1 MKVCKTNLCSK
12 SAMRAPGYL
21 QGSFIADTIMEHV
34 AATLGLDV
42 HTVITRNLH
51 TLDSAKLF
59 HPNSIAGGTE
69 GYTLPSMWN
78 AMLKHIE
85 CTRKEITTFNSVSS
99 WRKRGVSVIPCVYDV
114 EQLPKA
120 ARVSIFKDGSIVVE
134 VGGIEIGQGLWTKVK
149 QATVLG
155 LSCLCPANSRASEAL
170 NVRVVQA
177 DTISLPY
184 GGLTGSS
191 STSEG
196 NCEAVRRACEILVDR
211 LMPLKLQ
218 KEQLSS
224 DGYVLWHDLIK
235 SVCLQSLNVALCFSF
250 FNRSCPLIS
259 LGRYCLINCLV
270 IAAICKSVNCLGS
283 KEMMFFCLTQLSV
296 FN

>member
-134 VGGIEIGQGLWTKVK
+134 VGGIEIGQGLWAKVK
-149 QATVLG
+149 QATVFG
-155 LSCLCPANSRASEAL
+155 LSCLCPATSRASESL

-177 DTISLPY
+177 DTISLPH
-184 GGLTGSS
+184 GGFTGSS
-191 STSEG
+191 TASEG
-196 NCEAVRRACEILVDR
+196 NCEAARRACEVLVDR
-211 LMPLKLQ
+211 LMPLKIK

-224 DGYVLWHDLIK
+224 DGYVSWHGLIT
-235 SVCLQSLNVALCFSF
+235 SVCSQSRNVVLYFCF
-250 FNRSCPLIS
+250 CPLIRA
-259 LGRYCLINCLV
+259 LLLH
-270 IAAICKSVNCLGS
+270 
-283 KEMMFFCLTQLSV
+283 
-296 FN
+296 

>member
-1 MKVCKTNLCSK
+1 M
-12 SAMRAPGYL
+12 
-21 QGSFIADTIMEHV
+21 
-34 AATLGLDV
+34 
-42 HTVITRNLH
+42 
-51 TLDSAKLF
+51 
-59 HPNSIAGGTE
+59 
-69 GYTLPSMWN
+69 
-78 AMLKHIE
+78 
-85 CTRKEITTFNSVSS
+85 
-99 WRKRGVSVIPCVYDV
+99 
-114 EQLPKA
+114 
-120 ARVSIFKDGSIVVE
+120 
-134 VGGIEIGQGLWTKVK
+134 K

-296 FN
+296 FNEKELYIQSTM